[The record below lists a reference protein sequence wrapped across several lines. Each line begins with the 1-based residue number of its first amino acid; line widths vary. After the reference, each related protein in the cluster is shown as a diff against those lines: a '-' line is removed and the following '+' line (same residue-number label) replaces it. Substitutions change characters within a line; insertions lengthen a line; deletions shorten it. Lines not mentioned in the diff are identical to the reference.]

1 MCLYTFGM
9 IVTDKQFMYLTVP
22 LPIVQTRLF
31 KLVFVPRD
39 PLQAPMKVR
48 LLIPQN
54 ASFQKIKE
62 RIGSL
67 LKVNPS
73 HVRLDSDLWADFSL
87 SLLTCGTAISI
98 HGSTIPTTIQSVKIT
113 TMLSFTIS
121 GYLLPRASELL
132 ELSLQMD
139 LSLFPS

>member
-73 HVRLDSDLWADFSL
+73 HVRLDADSWADFSL
-87 SLLTCGTAISI
+87 SLLTYGTATFTR
-98 HGSTIPTTIQSVKIT
+98 GSTIPITIQSVKIT

-121 GYLLPRASELL
+121 GYPLPRASGSL
-132 ELSLQMD
+132 ELSLRMD
-139 LSLFPS
+139 PLLFPS